1 MQVGI
6 FYNSIGNP
14 HKAPHKVALMD
25 NFRQGVVANGDTAVD
40 FKHAAMPLPSLDA
53 GFVLGYSLA
62 ENTRGRIIQWFQNN
76 RVPLMFVDSNILHY
90 ARSEHEWHR
99 YSLNTVYPDTGV
111 YFFDQLD
118 NNKWNRYSQWHGV
131 QLQPY
136 RQQGDHILILC
147 QRPHGWNMAGTVQ
160 NDWLDQ
166 TIQKIRQHS
175 QRPIVVR
182 LHPGD
187 GTKQHQIARLN
198 QQYRGSILVSNKSNI
213 REDLVNCW
221 CAVGFNSTP
230 NVVAA
235 IEGVPV
241 YVEDPVRSWAADVAF
256 RDLSLIENPPL
267 PDRQTWI
274 NKIANIH
281 WSNQEVRAGDLWSA
295 VRKYISAVR

>member
-6 FYNSIGNP
+6 FYNSISNP
-14 HKAPHKVALMD
+14 RKAPHKVALMD
-25 NFRQGVVANGDTAVD
+25 NFRQGVVANGDIAVD
-40 FKHAAMPLPSLDA
+40 FKDAALPTHSLNA

-62 ENTRGRIIQWFQNN
+62 ENLRGRIIQWFATN

-90 ARSEHEWHR
+90 ARPEHEWHR

-111 YFFDQLD
+111 YFFDQVD
-118 NNKWNRYSQWHGV
+118 NSKWSRYSQWHGV
-131 QLQPY
+131 ELQPW
-136 RQQGDHILILC
+136 RQHGNHILILC
-147 QRPHGWNMAGTVQ
+147 QRPQGWNMAGTVQ
-160 NDWLDQ
+160 DDWLDQ

-187 GTKQHQIARLN
+187 GTKQQQIARLN
-198 QQYRGSILVSNKSNI
+198 EKYQGSILVSAKSNI

-230 NVVAA
+230 NAVAA
-235 IEGVPV
+235 IQGVPV
-241 YVEDPVRSWAADVAF
+241 YVQDPLRSWAADVAF
-256 RDLSLIENPPL
+256 TDLSLIENPPL
-267 PDRQTWI
+267 PDRQAWV

-281 WSNQEVRAGDLWSA
+281 WSNQEVREGQLWSA